1 MIFEARSWLV
11 FTALLGCA
19 GCASHPGA
27 RVQGDVKVFE
37 REQTADRLVQRG
49 SAFADVGDTTRAQ
62 QYLEAALD
70 NGAKEA
76 DVVPML
82 VSVCV
87 RDGRY
92 RLAVEYARRYLAREP
107 GDMRMHFVL
116 GTLYAGLGESNDA
129 QREFELAVRVERD
142 NPELH
147 YSLAVLMRDQK
158 ADLLAADR
166 HFREYLRL
174 APSGDHAEE
183 ARAAMLQSVR

>member
-1 MIFEARSWLV
+1 MKAHL
-11 FTALLGCA
+11 ALLLVALVCGA

-27 RVQGDVKVFE
+27 RVRGDVKVFE
-37 REQTADRLVQRG
+37 REQSVERLVQRG

-62 QYLEAALD
+62 QYLEAALES
-70 NGAKEA
+70 GAKEA

-92 RLAVEYARRYLAREP
+92 RLAVEYARRYLSREP
-107 GDMRMHFVL
+107 GDGRMHFVL
-116 GTLYAGLGESNDA
+116 GTLYAGLGETNDA
-129 QREFELAVRVERD
+129 EREFELAIVAQRD
-142 NPELH
+142 NPELQ

-158 ADLLAADR
+158 DDLLAADL

-174 APSGDHAEE
+174 APAGDHAEE